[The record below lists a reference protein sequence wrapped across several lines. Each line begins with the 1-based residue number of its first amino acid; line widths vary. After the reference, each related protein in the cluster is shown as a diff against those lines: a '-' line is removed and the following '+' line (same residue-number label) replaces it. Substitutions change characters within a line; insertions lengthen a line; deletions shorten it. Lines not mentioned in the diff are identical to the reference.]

1 VKICEY
7 DGASAGRDGDS
18 PEPAHGANALVDRLN
33 GGEPQ
38 PIPGRPLLTNR
49 PNPRSPCTAAG

>member
-1 VKICEY
+1 MTICEY

-33 GGEPQ
+33 GGEP
-38 PIPGRPLLTNR
+38 
-49 PNPRSPCTAAG
+49 NPYRDAHY